1 MLSFFSYNDT
11 KQAFKQT
18 SKAINKNGLVVK
30 LIFPNLSPLSIYQM
44 LLQVTRKE
52 KYFLTEPTLKRFGL
66 NVSKEEHNLELFLFE
81 ELLASIKISVF

>member
-1 MLSFFSYNDT
+1 
-11 KQAFKQT
+11 
-18 SKAINKNGLVVK
+18 
-30 LIFPNLSPLSIYQM
+30 M

-52 KYFLTEPTLKRFGL
+52 KYFLTEPTLKRFGF